1 VTASDVGLTLL
12 FSGAV
17 LLAAG
22 EIGKQRR
29 VRVIGLGVLLTGC
42 AMTVIGLLARPITA
56 GA

>member
-1 VTASDVGLTLL
+1 MTASDVGLTLL

>member
-29 VRVIGLGVLLTGC
+29 VRGIGLGVLLTGC
-42 AMTVIGLLARPITA
+42 AMTVIGLLALPIA
-56 GA
+56 ACN